1 MRIISLVT
9 LLLLS
14 ALPASAETVYGRAT
28 AIESGNTLSF
38 KANDGRTFQVRLKGI
53 DAPGM
58 NQPFGPDSKKYLES
72 LAQDDLTLETFKTDP
87 RGRTIADLYTP
98 ALLVNQQM
106 VKAGQAWW
114 YRKYAPG
121 DQILSAAEVEARQ
134 QQRGLWREQNPV
146 APWDWQK
153 THPAV
158 SLGHTSI
165 H

>member
-14 ALPASAETVYGRAT
+14 SLPASAETIYGRAT
-28 AIESGNTLSF
+28 AVESGNALSF
-38 KANDGRTFQVRLKGI
+38 RANDGRTFQVRLKGI
-53 DAPGM
+53 DAPGL

-72 LAQDDLTLETFKTDP
+72 LAQDDLTLETFRTDS

-114 YRKYAPG
+114 YRKYAPS
-121 DQILSAAEVEARQ
+121 DQTLSTAELEARQ
-134 QQRGLWREQNPV
+134 QQRGLWREPDPV
-146 APWDWQK
+146 APWDWPK
-153 THPAV
+153 AHSAV
-158 SLGHTSI
+158 SSSRASI